1 MRVWEVQR
9 VDQLGQGQLLQEQVA
24 MRQAEQQEAGMK
36 KGRKPLEQLRQK
48 VQRKVQLW
56 LLQPPLQ
63 PSSLPEQGGLSL
75 VVYTLVDV
83 DYRTATGWNCRCPH
97 RTGNSS

>member
-9 VDQLGQGQLLQEQVA
+9 VDQAGQGQLLQGQGA

-36 KGRKPLEQLRQK
+36 EGRKSLEQLRQK
-48 VQRKVQLW
+48 VQRKVKLW

-63 PSSLPEQGGLSL
+63 PSSLPERWIKFS
-75 VVYTLVDV
+75 V
-83 DYRTATGWNCRCPH
+83 
-97 RTGNSS
+97 